1 VNANALT
8 ETLPRLAKGERLSR
22 AQAHAAMDVIMSGAA
37 TPAQIGAF
45 LMGLR
50 TRGESPEEIAGAIDS
65 LQAHARTVSVSR
77 RPLID
82 TCGTGGDG
90 CGTFNISTATAFV
103 VAGAGVAVAK
113 HGNRSVSSRC
123 GSADVLEAL
132 GARIDLP
139 PEGAAACLED
149 TGMGFFFAPVHHSAV
164 RHAAEVRRE
173 LGIRTLFNLLGPLA
187 NPAGVTHQLVGVYDG
202 ALTETVARVLKLLG
216 REGAMVV
223 HGGGGEDEISLG
235 GPTRV
240 SELRAGEVR
249 TYSIEPEDFG
259 AKTAEL
265 ESLQGDDPAQNAS
278 LLRAVLKGAEGAPLE
293 AVCVNAG
300 AALFVTQA
308 ADSPA
313 EGYKAARRSIQS
325 GAALEILD
333 RFVAFTRSWTD

>member
-1 VNANALT
+1 VNPTALT
-8 ETLPRLAKGERLSR
+8 EILPRLAKGERLSR

-37 TPAQIGAF
+37 KPAQIGAF

-50 TRGESPEEIAGAIDS
+50 VRGESPEEIAGAIDS
-65 LQAHARTVSVSR
+65 LQAHAHTVSVSR

-90 CGTFNISTATAFV
+90 CGTFNISTAAAFV
-103 VAGAGVAVAK
+103 VAGAGIAVAK
-113 HGNRSVSSRC
+113 HGNRSVSSQC

-132 GARIDLP
+132 GARVDLP
-139 PEGAAACLED
+139 PEGAAACLET

-164 RHAAEVRRE
+164 RHASEVRRE

-223 HGGGGEDEISLG
+223 HGGGGEDEISLSS
-235 GPTRV
+235 PTRV
-240 SELRAGEVR
+240 SELKAGEVR
-249 TYSIEPEDFG
+249 TYTISPADFG
-259 AKTAEL
+259 AKTATL
-265 ESLQGDDPAQNAS
+265 EDLRGDDPTQNAS
-278 LLRAVLKGAEGAPLE
+278 LLRAVLRGSEGAPLE

-300 AALFVTQA
+300 AALFIA
-308 ADSPA
+308 G
-313 EGYKAARRSIQS
+313 EARSVEEIEEAHLEANGRFTVLKSS
-325 GAALEILD
+325 GK
-333 RFVAFTRSWTD
+333 

>member
-1 VNANALT
+1 LT
-8 ETLPRLAKGERLSR
+8 DTLARLAKGERLSR
-22 AQAHAAMDVIMSGAA
+22 AQAHEAMNVIMSGTAK
-37 TPAQIGAF
+37 PAQIGAF

-50 TRGESPEEIAGAIDS
+50 LRGESAEEIAGATDS
-65 LQAHARTVSVSR
+65 LQAHARRVTVSR

-90 CGTFNISTATAFV
+90 CGTFNISTASAFV
-103 VAGAGVAVAK
+103 VAGAGIAVAK

-123 GSADVLEAL
+123 GSADVLETL
-132 GARIDLP
+132 GARVDLS
-139 PEGAAACLED
+139 PEGAAACLES

-164 RHAAEVRRE
+164 RHASEVRRE

-223 HGGGGEDEISLG
+223 HGDHGEDEISLA

-240 SELRAGEVR
+240 SELRGGEVR
-249 TYSIEPEDFG
+249 TYTIEPSAFG
-259 AKTAEL
+259 AKIAEL
-265 ESLQGDDPAQNAS
+265 EALRGDDPTQNAS
-278 LLRAVLKGAEGAPLE
+278 LLRDVLEGSEGAPLE

-300 AALFVTQA
+300 AALFVTQTA
-308 ADSPA
+308 TSLA
-313 EGYKAARRSIQS
+313 EGYQVARRSIET
-325 GAALEILD
+325 GAAKEVLD
-333 RFVAFTRSWTD
+333 RFVAFTRGWTD

>member
-1 VNANALT
+1 MNPGGLT
-8 ETLPRLAKGERLSR
+8 DTLARLAKGERLSR
-22 AQAHAAMDVIMSGAA
+22 AQAHEAMNVIMSGTAK
-37 TPAQIGAF
+37 PAQIGAF

-50 TRGESPEEIAGAIDS
+50 LRGESAEEIAGAIDS
-65 LQAHARTVSVSR
+65 LQAHAQTVSVSR

-90 CGTFNISTATAFV
+90 CGTFNISTAAAFV

-132 GARIDLP
+132 GARVDLS
-139 PEGAAACLED
+139 PEGAAACLEA

-164 RHAAEVRRE
+164 RHASEVRRE

-202 ALTETVARVLKLLG
+202 ALTETVAHVLQLLG

-223 HGGGGEDEISLG
+223 HGGRGEDEISLA

-240 SELRAGEVR
+240 SELRNGEVR
-249 TYSIEPEDFG
+249 TYTIDPSAFG

-265 ESLQGDDPAQNAS
+265 DALRGDDPSQNAA
-278 LLRAVLKGAEGAPLE
+278 LLRAVLAGHQGAPLE

-300 AALFVTQA
+300 AALYVTEA
-308 ADSPA
+308 EASLAD
-313 EGYKAARRSIQS
+313 GYHAARRSIES
-325 GAALEILD
+325 GVATQVLD
-333 RFVAFTRSWTD
+333 RFVAFTQSWTD

>member
-1 VNANALT
+1 MNADALT
-8 ETLPRLAKGERLSR
+8 ETLPRLARGERLSR
-22 AQAHAAMDVIMSGAA
+22 AQTHAAMDVIMSGTAK
-37 TPAQIGAF
+37 PAQIGAF

-50 TRGESPEEIAGAIDS
+50 VRGESAEEIAGAIDS
-65 LQAHARTVSVSR
+65 LSAHARTVTVSR

-90 CGTFNISTATAFV
+90 CGTFNISTAAAFV
-103 VAGAGVAVAK
+103 VAGAGIAVAK

-139 PEGAAACLED
+139 PEGAAACLEA

-164 RHAAEVRRE
+164 RHASEVRRE

-202 ALTETVARVLKLLG
+202 ALTETVARVLQLLG

-223 HGGGGEDEISLG
+223 HGAGGEDEISLA

-240 SELRAGEVR
+240 SELKAGEVR
-249 TYSIEPEDFG
+249 TYSIGPEDFG
-259 AKTAEL
+259 AKKAEL
-265 ESLQGDDPAQNAS
+265 ESLQGDDPKRNAT
-278 LLRAVLKGAEGAPLE
+278 VLKDVLAGAEGAPLE
-293 AVCVNAG
+293 AVCLNAG
-300 AALFVTQA
+300 AALLITQA
-308 ADSPA
+308 AESPA
-313 EGYKAARRSIQS
+313 VGYQAARRSVES
-325 GAALEILD
+325 GAARQVLD
-333 RFVAFTRSWTD
+333 RFVAFTRDWTD

>member
-1 VNANALT
+1 MTPDGLT
-8 ETLPRLAKGERLSR
+8 ETLPRLARGERLSR
-22 AQAHAAMDVIMSGAA
+22 AQARAAMDVIMSGAA
-37 TPAQIGAF
+37 KPAQIGAF

-50 TRGESPEEIAGAIDS
+50 QRGETAEEIAGAIDS

-77 RPLID
+77 RPLVD

-90 CGTFNISTATAFV
+90 CGTFNISTAAAFV

-123 GSADVLEAL
+123 GSADVLETL
-132 GARIDLP
+132 GARVDLP

-249 TYSIEPEDFG
+249 TYSIGPEDFG

-265 ESLQGDDPAQNAS
+265 ASLQGDDPTQNAAV
-278 LLRAVLKGAEGAPLE
+278 LRAVLRGTEGAPLE

-308 ADSPA
+308 AQTPA
-313 EGYKAARRSIQS
+313 EGYQAARRSIQS
-325 GAALEILD
+325 GAAERILE
-333 RFVAFTRSWTD
+333 RFVAFTRGWTE